1 MSTPRPRTDRR
12 GFTLIEI
19 SLALLV
25 ISIGVLGA
33 FALFPHGLAE
43 GQMASFET
51 QAGLVGEFIL
61 RSYRAVAVTQ
71 TWNSIN
77 SSLRVRVPG
86 HEAGIW
92 TGSSTT
98 SEIIPDGTVREL
110 VFAANIPAAT
120 GGTGETID
128 HAMRYRLVIEDRV
141 PGYLKRLILY
151 LWPGRYGSTDVNLA
165 RVYMTEIYNI
175 RMQ

>member
-1 MSTPRPRTDRR
+1 MTLRPCRMRR
-12 GFTLIEI
+12 QGFTLIEV

-25 ISIGVLGA
+25 ISIGILGA

-43 GQMASFET
+43 SQLASFET
-51 QAGLVGEFIL
+51 QASLIGEIIF
-61 RSYRAVAVTQ
+61 RSYRAMAATQ
-71 TWNSIN
+71 SWNSIN
-77 SSLRVRVPG
+77 SSLRIRLPG
-86 HEAGIW
+86 VEPGIW

-98 SEIIPDGTVREL
+98 PEIIPDGTIREL

-128 HAMRYRLVIEDRV
+128 HAMRYRLIIEDRV
-141 PGYLKRLILY
+141 PNRLKRLILH
-151 LWPGRYGSTDVNLA
+151 LWPGRYGSTDLSLA
-165 RVYMTEIYNI
+165 RAYVTELYNI

>member
-1 MSTPRPRTDRR
+1 MNPRCPRKLRQ
-12 GFTLIEI
+12 GFTLVEI

-33 FALFPHGLAE
+33 FSLFPHGLAE
-43 GQMASFET
+43 GQLASFET
-51 QAGLVGEFIL
+51 QAGLVGEFIF

-71 TWNSIN
+71 AWNSIN
-77 SSLRVRVPG
+77 SSLRVRIPG

-98 SEIIPDGTVREL
+98 TEIIPDGTVREL
-110 VFAANIPAAT
+110 VLSANIPAAT
-120 GGTGETID
+120 GGTGEAID
-128 HAMRYRLVIEDRV
+128 HAMRYRLIIEDRV
-141 PGYLKRLILY
+141 AGRIKRLTLY
-151 LWPGRYGSTDVNLA
+151 LWPGRYGSADPNLA
-165 RVYMTEIYNI
+165 RVYMTELYNI